1 MPAEAISIT
10 VLLVGVSTSEPSVI
24 TPGLAPGVRVP
35 LTVTGPL
42 IVPVPISQADAAT
55 ERLPEP
61 STPLTLRVPAE
72 TVVSPE

>member
-1 MPAEAISIT
+1 M
-10 VLLVGVSTSEPSVI
+10 
-24 TPGLAPGVRVP
+24 P